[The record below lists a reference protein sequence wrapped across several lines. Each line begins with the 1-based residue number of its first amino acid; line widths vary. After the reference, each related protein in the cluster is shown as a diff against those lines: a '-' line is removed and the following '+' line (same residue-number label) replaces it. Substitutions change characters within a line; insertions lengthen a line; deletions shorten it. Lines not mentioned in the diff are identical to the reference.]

1 MALPSVLIAG
11 CGDIGSR
18 LAGQLLADRWRVAGL
33 RRDASRLPAGV
44 LAVQGDLLAA
54 SAPAAWPAEPFDY
67 VVYCVSASRHD
78 EQGYR
83 EAYVQGLAHLLDWLK
98 ESLVLPKRLL
108 FVSSSSVYG
117 QQNGEWIDEQ
127 SVTQPAGFSG
137 RLMLEA
143 ERLALESDIP
153 ATVVRLTGIY
163 GPGRER
169 FIEQVRQGYS
179 AVVEPPQYGNRIHSD
194 DAAGLLKAV
203 LSADRSGQVP
213 ARCYIGVDDDPAPL
227 EEVVAWLRER
237 LCVTEWRAHAQVRRT
252 GSKRCRNALARQ
264 LGWAPRY
271 PSFREGYAA
280 LLGEQRS
287 L

>member
-18 LAGQLLADRWRVAGL
+18 LAGQLLANRWSVAGL
-33 RRDASRLPAGV
+33 RRQASRLPAGV
-44 LAVQGDLLAA
+44 VPIPGDLREAA
-54 SAPAAWPAEPFDY
+54 PPAAWPAAAFDY
-67 VVYCVSASRHD
+67 VVYCVSASSHD

-83 EAYVQGLAHLLDWLK
+83 EAYVQGLANLLGWLK
-98 ESLVLPKRLL
+98 TNRVLPKRLL

-117 QQNGEWIDEQ
+117 QQDGEWIDEQ
-127 SVTQPAGFSG
+127 SITEPAGFSG

-143 ERLALESDIP
+143 ERLALESGVP

-169 FIEQVRQGYS
+169 FITQVREGYS
-179 AVVEPPQYGNRIHSD
+179 AVAEPPQYGNRIHSD

-203 LSADRSGQVP
+203 LNADYSGQTP
-213 ARCYIGVDDDPAPL
+213 ANCYIGVDDDPAPL
-227 EEVVAWLRER
+227 QDVVAWLRAR
-237 LCVTEWRAHAQVRRT
+237 LGVTEWREGAQVRRT

-264 LGWAPRY
+264 LGWVPRY

-280 LLGEQRS
+280 LLGEPRS